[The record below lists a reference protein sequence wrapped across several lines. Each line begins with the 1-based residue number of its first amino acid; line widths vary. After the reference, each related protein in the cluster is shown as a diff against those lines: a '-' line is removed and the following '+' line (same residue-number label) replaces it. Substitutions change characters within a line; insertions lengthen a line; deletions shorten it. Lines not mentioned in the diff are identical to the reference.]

1 MGSVGAGF
9 VVADDLITVAR
20 VAVEAVG
27 SLSDVVVEL
36 GFGYPFA

>member
-1 MGSVGAGF
+1 MGSVVAGF
-9 VVADDLITVAR
+9 VGADDLTTVAR

-27 SLSDVVVEL
+27 SLPDIVAEL

>member
-9 VVADDLITVAR
+9 VVADDLITLAR

-27 SLSDVVVEL
+27 NLPDIAADL
-36 GFGYPFA
+36 GFGDPFA

>member
-1 MGSVGAGF
+1 MGTVGTGF

-27 SLSDVVVEL
+27 SLPDVVADL
-36 GFGYPFA
+36 GFGDPFA

>member
-1 MGSVGAGF
+1 MGSVGF

-27 SLSDVVVEL
+27 SLPDIVAEL